1 MKVLSLCFLLLIAAA
16 LSSCGSNEASATKAA
31 TENPFAEISFRSE
44 NAELGKFAFKQ
55 HAYHDFVFSNTGNS
69 PLTIKEVR
77 GSCHC
82 VQGKWPDHPIN
93 PGDSAIISVD
103 FDPEEVV
110 GMFIRTLTVRSNA
123 KRDSVELKITGEIL
137 PKSK

>member
-1 MKVLSLCFLLLIAAA
+1 MKVISLYCLIILAAA
-16 LSSCGSNEASATKAA
+16 INSCGSNEASATKS
-31 TENPFAEISFRSE
+31 TPENSFAEISFTSE
-44 NAELGKFAFKQ
+44 SAELCKFAFKQ
-55 HAYHDFVFSNTGNS
+55 HAYHDFLFSNTGNS
-69 PLTIKEVR
+69 PLTIKEVK

-82 VQGKWPDHPIN
+82 VQGKWPDHAIN
-93 PGDSAIISVD
+93 PGDSAVISVD

-110 GMFIRTLTVRSNA
+110 GLFIRTLTVRSNA